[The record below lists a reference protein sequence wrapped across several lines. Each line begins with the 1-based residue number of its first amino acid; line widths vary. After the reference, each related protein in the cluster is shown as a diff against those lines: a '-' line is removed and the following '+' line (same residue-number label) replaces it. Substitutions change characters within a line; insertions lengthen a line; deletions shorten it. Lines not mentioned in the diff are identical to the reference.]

1 MERVLVWFRNDLRVH
16 DHGPLTAAVGQ
27 GIAIPVYCLDPR
39 QWGTTAFGWPRLG
52 PYRAVFW
59 QESLADLRSRLQGLG
74 ADLVLRVGTPE
85 TVLPA
90 LVQELGAQRVVAYH
104 EIGTEESRIERAVA
118 AALPCAIEWFWGR
131 TLLHPDDLPMD
142 VSRLPE
148 VFTSFRKEVEA
159 AWTVRSPLP
168 APTRLPGWETVTVDA
183 GPLPTLAT
191 WGITPP
197 GVDERRIYPFVGG
210 ETAGLARLQEYFW
223 ERDRLRVYKE
233 TRNGM
238 VNADDSSKL
247 SPWLAMGCVSPR
259 QVWQEVQ
266 RYETERVAND
276 STYWLIF
283 ELLWR
288 DYFAF
293 IAWKHGAKIFRRSG
307 LLGIDLPW
315 GQNAGWFQRWCDGET
330 GYPLVDANMKELQAT
345 GFMSNRGRQN
355 VASFLTKNL
364 NIDWRLGAAWLES
377 WLIDY
382 DPCSNYGNW
391 IYAAGVGND
400 ARGFRFFNILKQS
413 QDYDPDGTYVKR
425 WLPQLAALP
434 PHKVHTPW
442 QLLPVERQ
450 RWLAPGDY
458 PPPIVDLWES
468 ARQNEG
474 LYQKAVGAT
483 PPKYRRSR
491 RG

>member
-1 MERVLVWFRNDLRVH
+1 MARILVWFRNDLRVH
-16 DHGPLTAAVGQ
+16 DREPLVAAVQQ
-27 GIAIPVYCLDPR
+27 GIAIPVYCVDPR
-39 QWGTTAFGWPRLG
+39 LFGDTAFGWRRLG
-52 PYRAVFW
+52 SHRAVFW
-59 QESLADLRSRLQGLG
+59 RESLADLRSHLQALG
-74 ADLVLRVGTPE
+74 ADLLIRVGTPE

-90 LVQELGAQRVVAYH
+90 LVRELAVVRVMAER
-104 EIGTEESRIERAVA
+104 EIAPEERAIEEAVA
-118 AALPCAIEWFWGR
+118 AALPCPIQWFWGR

-148 VFTSFRKEVEA
+148 LFTSFRKEVEA
-159 AWTVRSPLP
+159 NWTVRSPLAAP
-168 APTRLPGWETVTVDA
+168 ARIPGWETVTVA
-183 GPLPTLAT
+183 PGPLPDLRD
-191 WGITPP
+191 WEIEVLP
-197 GVDERRIYPFVGG
+197 VDDRRIYPFVGG
-210 ETAGLARLQEYFW
+210 ETAGRARVQAYFW

-247 SPWLAMGCVSPR
+247 SPWLALGCLSPR
-259 QVWQEVQ
+259 WVWQEVQ
-266 RYETERVAND
+266 RYEAARGANE
-276 STYWLIF
+276 STYWLVF

-293 IAWKHGAKIFRRSG
+293 ITWKHGAKLFRREG

-315 GQNAGWFQRWCDGET
+315 SQNREFFRRWCDGET
-330 GYPLVDANMKELQAT
+330 GYPLVDANMKELRAT
-345 GFMSNRGRQN
+345 GFISNRGRQN

-364 NIDWRLGAAWLES
+364 NIDWRMGAAWFES
-377 WLIDY
+377 WLVDY

-391 IYAAGVGND
+391 TYAAGVGND

-425 WLPQLAALP
+425 WLPALAALP
-434 PHKVHTPW
+434 PPKVHTPW

-450 RWLAPGDY
+450 RWLTQGDY

-468 ARQNEG
+468 ARQNEA
-474 LYQKAVGAT
+474 LYHKAVGAA
-483 PPKYRRSR
+483 PRKSRRSR
-491 RG
+491 R